1 MLGYGLAPTL
11 PAVAYDEELAERVR
25 AALGSVTGVTEI
37 KMFGGLCYTI
47 RGNMAVGIT
56 GDDLMVRM
64 EAGSVE
70 AALREPHARPMDF
83 TGKPMKGFLFV
94 GPDGVRTQ
102 KMLEKWVGRGV
113 DYASSLP
120 AKKPKPRKPNKKA

>member
-1 MLGYGLAPTL
+1 M
-11 PAVAYDEELAERVR
+11 AYDEELAERVR
-25 AALGSVTGVTEI
+25 AALGSVEGVTEI

-56 GDDLMVRM
+56 GEDLMVRM
-64 EAGSVE
+64 DADS
-70 AALREPHARPMDF
+70 AAAVLHEPHARPMDF
-83 TGKPMKGFLFV
+83 TGKPMKGFLYV
-94 GPDGVRTQ
+94 APDGVRTQ

-120 AKKPKPRKPNKKA
+120 AKKPKARKPRKQQ